1 MNEARAR
8 TTAMST
14 EHVEP
19 LISRARSLG
28 LSSHPML
35 RCDETAVMV
44 ATMAVSSQ
52 FFDETDR

>member
-1 MNEARAR
+1 
-8 TTAMST
+8 MST

-52 FFDETDR
+52 FFVETDR